1 LQTLL
6 SLFGRIG
13 RSSCFQPTVKFL
25 LYQGGVF
32 QQPDHLVPD
41 NLIEQILPD
50 EAAVVANRTAQFSP
64 AIRANTFVVVDLAGG
79 GARRCAREGVATL
92 LAADQP
98 LHDTWLDGAAA

>member
-1 LQTLL
+1 M
-6 SLFGRIG
+6 G
-13 RSSCFQPTVKFL
+13 RSRCFQPTVKFL

-41 NLIEQILPD
+41 DLIEQILPD
-50 EAAVVANRTAQFSP
+50 EAAIIANRAAQFSP
-64 AIRANTFVVVDLAGG
+64 AIRANTFVVVDLACG
-79 GARRCAREGVATL
+79 GACRGAREGVAAL